1 MPIATDHARK
11 GRPICFSI
19 DIDAEPLLRA
29 MVPNGRGIGALLS
42 ELIRREARERAQRPA
57 LLAALR
63 PEGTPA
69 LAAAAAATRGA
80 DGEAV

>member
-1 MPIATDHARK
+1 MATKTAPIRR
-11 GRPICFSI
+11 GVPVCFTI
-19 DIDAEPLLRA
+19 DVDAEPILRA
-29 MVPNGRGIGALLS
+29 MVPNGKGIGAFLS
-42 ELIRREARERAQRPA
+42 ELIRREARERTQRPA